1 MSQFDIKTFNS
12 IAIEGLQRF
21 TKDKYTINETD
32 DPEAIILRSYNLHDE
47 PINDSLL
54 AVGRAGAGFNNIPV
68 DKLSEAGVIAF
79 NAPGANANSVKEL
92 VLTSLISHARNTL
105 EASQWATELTG
116 DDIATQVEDGKK
128 KFKGHEIKGKTL
140 GVIGLGQVGLLVAND
155 AENLGMDVIGYDPY
169 ISVDAAWNINRS
181 VTKASSIDEV
191 LQKAD
196 YITIHVPFLESTKHM
211 IDSTAIRQMK
221 ATAVLLNFSR
231 AEIVDEDALV
241 KALNHNRLGHYI
253 SDFPN
258 ETVLGQDK
266 VTLLPHLGAS
276 TGESEKNSA
285 VMVANE
291 LKDYLEN
298 GNIVNSV
305 NYPRVSMT
313 LSSPLRIAVC
323 NRNIKNIIA
332 SLTKLLSEEGLNID
346 RIINKSRGDY
356 AYTLVDITEADEEK
370 VKGLIQEIESKVGIL
385 KVRLI
390 KNLEHDAW
398 YN

>member
-211 IDSTAIRQMK
+211 IDSKAIRQMK

-370 VKGLIQEIESKVGIL
+370 VKDLIQEIESKVGIL

>member
-105 EASQWATELTG
+105 EASKWATDLTG

-196 YITIHVPFLESTKHM
+196 YITIHVPFLGSTKHM

-370 VKGLIQEIESKVGIL
+370 VKDLIQEIESKVGIL

>member
-370 VKGLIQEIESKVGIL
+370 VKDLIQEIESKDGIL

>member
-105 EASQWATELTG
+105 KASQWATDLTG

-370 VKGLIQEIESKVGIL
+370 VKDLIQEIESKDGIL

>member
-47 PINDSLL
+47 SINDSLL

-370 VKGLIQEIESKVGIL
+370 VKDLIQEIESKDGIL

>member
-313 LSSPLRIAVC
+313 LSSPLLIAVC

-370 VKGLIQEIESKVGIL
+370 VKDLIQEIESKDGIL

>member
-105 EASQWATELTG
+105 EASQWATDLTG

-370 VKGLIQEIESKVGIL
+370 VKDLIQEIESKDGIL

>member
-47 PINDSLL
+47 PISDSLL
-54 AVGRAGAGFNNIPV
+54 AVGRAGAGYNNIPV
-68 DKLSEAGVIAF
+68 DKLSEAGVVAF

-92 VLTSLISHARNTL
+92 VLTSLISHARNTI

-116 DDIATQVEDGKK
+116 DNIATQVEDGKK

-196 YITIHVPFLESTKHM
+196 YITIHVPFLDSTKHM

-370 VKGLIQEIESKVGIL
+370 VKDLIQEIESKDGIL

>member
-32 DPEAIILRSYNLHDE
+32 DPSAIILRSYNLHDE

-54 AVGRAGAGFNNIPV
+54 AVGRAGAGYNNIPV
-68 DKLSEAGVIAF
+68 DKLSEAGVVAF

-92 VLTSLISHARNTL
+92 VLTSLISHARNTI

-196 YITIHVPFLESTKHM
+196 YITIHVPYLDSTKHM

-370 VKGLIQEIESKVGIL
+370 VKDLIQEIESKDGIL
-385 KVRLI
+385 KVRLT

>member
-32 DPEAIILRSYNLHDE
+32 DPSAIILRSYNLHDE
-47 PINDSLL
+47 PISDSLL
-54 AVGRAGAGFNNIPV
+54 AVGRAGAGYNNIPV
-68 DKLSEAGVIAF
+68 DKLSEAGVVAF

-92 VLTSLISHARNTL
+92 VLTSLISHARNTI

-196 YITIHVPFLESTKHM
+196 YITIHVPYLDSTKHM

-370 VKGLIQEIESKVGIL
+370 VKDLIQEIESKDGIL

>member
-211 IDSTAIRQMK
+211 IDSKAIRQMK

-258 ETVLGQDK
+258 ETLLGQDK

-370 VKGLIQEIESKVGIL
+370 VKDLIQEIESKDGIL

>member
-1 MSQFDIKTFNS
+1 MSHFNIKTFNS
-12 IAIEGLQRF
+12 IAMEGLQRF
-21 TKDKYTINETD
+21 SKEYYKINESD
-32 DPEAIILRSYNLHDE
+32 NPEAIVLRSYNLHDE
-47 PINDSLL
+47 PINDNLL
-54 AVGRAGAGFNNIPV
+54 AVGRAGAGYNNVPV
-68 DKLSEAGVIAF
+68 EKLSEQGVVAF

-105 EASQWATELTG
+105 PASKWASELSG
-116 DDIATQVEDGKK
+116 EDIATQVEDGKK

-196 YITIHVPFLESTKHM
+196 YITIHVPFLDSTRNM

-221 ATAVLLNFSR
+221 ASAVLLNFSR
-231 AEIVDEDALV
+231 AEIVDEDSLV

-258 ETVLGQDK
+258 ETVLGQEK

-285 VMVANE
+285 IMVANQ
-291 LKDYLEN
+291 LIDYLET

-305 NYPRVSMT
+305 NYPRVKMQLT
-313 LSSPLRIAVC
+313 SPLRIAVC
-323 NRNIKNIIA
+323 NQNIKNIIA

-346 RIINKSRGDY
+346 HIINKSRGDY

-370 VKGLIQEIESKVGIL
+370 VKEIIERIEEKEGIL

-398 YN
+398 YQ